1 MIKTNHID
9 SSKIDYVIS
18 KFINKFSQ
26 PNILEFGVQSGSS
39 TKKFLEICQINNGKL
54 YSVDI
59 HDYSNLFKDENWTFI
74 QDRDDNF
81 NAIKEKIPKKIDIIY
96 LDTIHTA
103 KHVQKIFHNYYEI
116 LNKSGLFII
125 DDISWLPY
133 LKNSDFN
140 NFFCEINNKETFDY
154 LLNIYNSNLN
164 NFELSFFFKHTGTAV
179 IEKLTINK
187 LNYPIETK
195 TREYSLKNILR
206 KNLNK

>member
-18 KFINKFSQ
+18 KFINKFSK

-39 TKKFLEICQINNGKL
+39 TNKLLEICKVNNGKL
-54 YSVDI
+54 FSVDVDNYA
-59 HDYSNLFKDENWTFI
+59 HLFKDDNWTFI

-81 NAIKEKIPKKIDIIY
+81 DVIIEKIPKKIDIIY

-103 KHVQKIFHNYYEI
+103 KHVKKIFQNYYEI
-116 LNKSGLFII
+116 LNTSGLFII

-133 LKNSDFN
+133 LKNNDFN

-154 LLNIYNSNLN
+154 LLNVYNSNLN

-179 IEKLTINK
+179 VEKLTANK
-187 LNYPIETK
+187 LNNQIKIK
-195 TREYSLKNILR
+195 TRENSLKNILR
-206 KNLNK
+206 KIINK

>member
-9 SSKIDYVIS
+9 SSKVDYVIS
-18 KFINKFSQ
+18 KFINKFSK
-26 PNILEFGVQSGSS
+26 PKILEFGVQSGSS

-59 HDYSNLFKDENWTFI
+59 DNYSNLFKDDNWTFI

-81 NAIKEKIPKKIDIIY
+81 NAIKEKIPKEIDIIY

-103 KHVQKIFHNYYEI
+103 KHVQKIFQNYYEI

-133 LKNSDFN
+133 LKNSDFD

-164 NFELSFFFKHTGTAV
+164 NFELSFFFKQTGTAV
-179 IEKLTINK
+179 IEKLTTNK
-187 LNYPIETK
+187 LNYQLRIK
-195 TREYSLKNILR
+195 TRENSLKNVLR
-206 KNLNK
+206 KILIK